1 MRWRHHLKL
10 SVLSVVL
17 TQPFNAVAH
26 FASRPLPEASQ
37 STIGYENVAEAMK
50 ALRSKSGVIFTT
62 ENGWLIATD
71 KAALTIWSFA
81 PEGYPAYP
89 AVVKRQAIP
98 RGDNASTIEISVLC
112 EASKE
117 ACDAL
122 VRTFAEMNGLSL
134 SQ

>member
-1 MRWRHHLKL
+1 MHRKYPLQL
-10 SVLSVVL
+10 AVLLGVFIQ
-17 TQPFNAVAH
+17 TFDAVAQP
-26 FASRPLPEASQ
+26 ASQPLPESPK
-37 STIGYENVAEAMK
+37 STIGYENVNEAMK
-50 ALRSKSGVIFTT
+50 ALRSRSGVLFTT

-98 RGDNASTIEISVLC
+98 RGENASNIQMTVQC
-112 EASKE
+112 GASKE

-122 VRTFAEMNGLSL
+122 VKTFAEMNGFSL
-134 SQ
+134 